1 MRCILLAALLPTILA
16 AQDARAIIQRAV
28 ELDRRNTEIARNY
41 TYLQREEERR
51 IDSAGKIKSRKIRT
65 FEVIQVDGSPY
76 RRLVARDDQ
85 PLPAEEQREE
95 AEKLQK
101 SNEERLKE
109 TPSQREKRVAE
120 ARKRAEKRRE
130 PLKEMLDAFNFK
142 LAGSEKLNGFDTWIV
157 DASPRPGFRAKT
169 QSGAILSKL
178 KARFWVEK
186 KGNQWVKFEAETLG
200 TVTFGGFIVRLGKG
214 SHFFGEQIRIND
226 EVWLPHR
233 WSIDASAR
241 ILLVKAMRVEYL
253 YTFSDYRKFSA
264 ESRVVSTGEK

>member
-1 MRCILLAALLPTILA
+1 MRCLLFALIPAILA
-16 AQDARAIIQRAV
+16 GQDARAIIQRAV

-41 TYLQREEERR
+41 TYLQREEERQL
-51 IDSAGKIKSRKIRT
+51 DGDGKVKSRKIRT

-76 RRLVARDDQ
+76 RRLVARDDR
-85 PLPAEEQREE
+85 PLPPEEQREE
-95 AEKLQK
+95 AEKLQR
-101 SNEERLKE
+101 SNEERRNE
-109 TPSQREKRVAE
+109 TPAQREKRIAE
-120 ARKRAEKRRE
+120 ARKRVEKRRE
-130 PLKEMLDAFNFK
+130 PLKEMLDAFDFR
-142 LAGSEKLNGFDTWIV
+142 LAGSEKQNGFDTWII
-157 DASPRPGFRAKT
+157 DATPRRGFRPRT

-186 KGNQWVKFEAETLG
+186 TSNQWIRFEAETLG

-214 SHFFGEQIRIND
+214 SHFAGEQIRINN

-233 WSIDASAR
+233 WNIDASAR
-241 ILLVKAMRVEYL
+241 ILLVKGMHVEYL